1 MKALIRPALSLFAA
15 LSVITGLLYPLFI
28 TGIAQVAFPDQA
40 SGSLLKRD
48 GKVVGSSL
56 IGQPFSEPRYFWG
69 RPSATSPNPYNA
81 LASSGSNLAPT
92 NPALVDGAKARIDAL
107 KAADPEIKGPIPA
120 DLVTASASGL
130 DPQISPAAAFFQV
143 ERIAKARGIP
153 ASAIQSILEARVVER
168 QLGFLGEPRVNVLE
182 LNLALDELAH

>member
-153 ASAIQSILEARVVER
+153 ASAIQSIVEARVVER